1 MKSLSREGPS
11 GSVNLAVGAPL
22 IGRPEVAEA
31 LRRRQA
37 EVREGRGG
45 VTLIEG
51 EGGVGKS
58 TLLAQLLAQAKDDSF
73 RVLDA
78 RAAFSDDPPPLRVL
92 RDAFRSAGLPVP
104 PEFDDPAPGEGSGS
118 EARVLEALRRPT
130 EELGPGPQGA
140 FAPLAHRLEELA
152 RERPTIVAIENAG
165 HADALSLDFV
175 TYLAPSLERTP
186 LWLLL
191 TSPPLADVGEPGRT
205 RLERLARTGRL
216 DRYTLRPLTP
226 AEIPEFV
233 QWVVPGREVLATE
246 VNHWFTQT
254 AGNPL
259 FLEQLLR
266 AQARGETPLWEEA
279 ARAGLP
285 FSEYLRGRIGELP
298 EEERRV
304 LYTASALGREFAF
317 PLLQGVTGEEEERLA
332 EIVEKL
338 VELGMLRESRIV
350 GLEFA
355 REDLRHAVYESMPE
369 PQRRLVHERIAR
381 ALDASRADD
390 TDTLFALAR
399 HAYLG
404 RVDARAVEAN
414 WRAAEVAARSYA
426 ASIAVEHLDRALEA
440 HRRTGRS
447 DPSLELALTL
457 ELAVQL
463 DHVGELARAE
473 RLLRELRPPPGEEGA
488 PDPAAELL
496 PIYLARILTDEGR
509 WAEARRLTDDL
520 LAEEVR
526 APRGAA
532 ARLAL
537 YRLRGEIDYYR
548 GEYAESLLYHDRALE
563 IARAG
568 GDEHEVALESVRRAN
583 TLAMLPDCLEEAIPA
598 YREAAV
604 KLQEIGDSAE
614 AAFTR
619 LFLALA
625 LDQTGRS
632 TEALDELSRALPLAE
647 GASDP
652 RRVAWIRFNRADLLR
667 GQGSLLAAREENEKA
682 RATLELIG
690 DRFGL
695 AQTYII
701 AGKIAIAH
709 GDMGLAEGELL
720 EAFRLVRELR
730 AEADELEVLLR
741 LGEVALGRAEA
752 ATARSRLEELER
764 REVGRLRPDLVKD
777 VEQLRAKVGPAPGEG
792 AAGTA

>member
-1 MKSLSREGPS
+1 VPLGP
-11 GSVNLAVGAPL
+11 GTPL

-37 EVREGRGG
+37 EVRQGRGG
-45 VTLIEG
+45 VTLLEG
-51 EGGVGKS
+51 EAGVGKS
-58 TLLAQLLAQAKDDSF
+58 TLLAQLLAQAKTDSF

-92 RDAFRSAGLPVP
+92 RDAFRSGGLPIP
-104 PEFDDPAPGEGSGS
+104 PEFDDPAPGREVGS

-130 EELGPGPQGA
+130 EEVGPGPQGA

-152 RERPTIVAIENAG
+152 HERPTILAIENAG
-165 HADALSLDFV
+165 HADPLSLDFV
-175 TYLAPSLERTP
+175 TYLAPSLERVP

-191 TSPPLADVGEPGRT
+191 TSPPLADVREPGRT
-205 RLERLARTGRL
+205 QLERLARTGRL
-216 DRYTLRPLTP
+216 DRFTLRPLTP

-233 QWVVPGREVLATE
+233 QWVVPGREVLASE
-246 VNHWFTQT
+246 VSHWFSQT

-279 ARAGLP
+279 ARAGLA
-285 FSEYLRGRIGELP
+285 FSDYLRRRIGELP

-304 LYTASALGREFAF
+304 LYTAAALGREFAF
-317 PLLQGVTGEEEERLA
+317 PLLESVTGVEEERLS

-338 VELGMLRESRIV
+338 VGLGMLRENPVV

-355 REDLRHAVYESMPE
+355 REDLRYAVYESMPE

-404 RVDARAVEAN
+404 RLDARAVELN
-414 WRAAEVAARSYA
+414 WGAAEVAARAYA
-426 ASIAVEHLDRALEA
+426 ASIAVEHLDRALESL
-440 HRRTGRS
+440 RRIDRS
-447 DPSLELALTL
+447 DPDLELELTL

-473 RLLRELRPPPGEEGA
+473 RLLRELRPPARGEGTVS
-488 PDPAAELL
+488 PSAELL

-509 WAEARRLTDDL
+509 WAEARRLTDEL

-563 IARAG
+563 IARSRG
-568 GDEHEVALESVRRAN
+568 EEREVALESVRRAN
-583 TLAMLPDCLEEAIPA
+583 TLAMMPDCLEEAIPA

-604 KLQEIGDSAE
+604 KLQEIGDAAE

-625 LDQTGRS
+625 LEQTGR
-632 TEALDELSRALPLAE
+632 TAEALEELERALPLAE

-652 RRVAWIRFNRADLLR
+652 RRVAWVRFNRADLLR

-682 RATLELIG
+682 RATLEQIG

-701 AGKIAIAH
+701 AGKIAIAN
-709 GDMGLAEGELL
+709 GDMSRAEAELL

-741 LGEVALGRAEA
+741 LGEVALGRAES
-752 ATARSRLEELER
+752 ATARARLEELDR
-764 REVGRLRPDLVKD
+764 REIGRLRPDLVKD
-777 VEQLRAKVGPAPGEG
+777 VERLRERIGGEVEAG
-792 AAGTA
+792 ARSAA